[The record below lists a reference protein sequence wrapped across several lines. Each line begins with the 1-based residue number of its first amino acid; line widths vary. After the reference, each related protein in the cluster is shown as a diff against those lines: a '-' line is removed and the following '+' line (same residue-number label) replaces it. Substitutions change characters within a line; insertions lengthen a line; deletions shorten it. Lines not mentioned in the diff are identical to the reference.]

1 MRSGTPIRHK
11 SGLREWSV
19 YISNTETGD
28 TFPHGK
34 VRAKSHL
41 EALNY
46 IPERV
51 KMMGQVELVEIIIEE

>member
-28 TFPHGK
+28 TFQHGK
-34 VRAKSHL
+34 VRAKSYL

-46 IPERV
+46 IPDRV
-51 KMMGQVELVEIIIEE
+51 RMMGQVELVEIIIEE